1 VGNQFENRVL
11 RNIFGPKC
19 EEGTGDQ
26 RQLHNEEFLDFYSTL
41 NIIQVIRSRRIRHVG
56 HLACTRERRDIY
68 MVLVGKPEETS
79 WRA

>member
-11 RNIFGPKC
+11 MNIFGPKC

-41 NIIQVIRSRRIRHVG
+41 NIIQVIKSRRIRQVG
-56 HLACTRERRDIY
+56 HLACTRETSDTYR
-68 MVLVGKPEETS
+68 VLIGKPEF
-79 WRA
+79 